1 MPGVCSTKKLPGWL
15 HAFPARWVVRGEN
28 NRLGYVRRS
37 CSVGLMDGGSIPPGS
52 TIQAAETTI
61 SDRRHPPVPGQAAP
75 LGRRYTARQWWTTS
89 LLQLGGVAVAI
100 AVLCVIGAVH
110 RHLS

>member
-1 MPGVCSTKKLPGWL
+1 
-15 HAFPARWVVRGEN
+15 
-28 NRLGYVRRS
+28 
-37 CSVGLMDGGSIPPGS
+37 
-52 TIQAAETTI
+52 
-61 SDRRHPPVPGQAAP
+61 VPGQAAP